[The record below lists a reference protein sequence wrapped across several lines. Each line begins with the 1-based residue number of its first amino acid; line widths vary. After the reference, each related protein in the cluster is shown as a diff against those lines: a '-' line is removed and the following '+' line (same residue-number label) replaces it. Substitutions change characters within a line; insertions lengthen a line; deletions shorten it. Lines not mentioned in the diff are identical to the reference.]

1 MANLKEIR
9 TRIVSVSS
17 MSQITNAMKMVSAA
31 KFKKAQDNILQM
43 RPYANKLQEIL
54 YTLSSNDSSSSDN
67 PYVRSG
73 TSQMVLVVVITSNR
87 GLCGAFNTNVIKLAL
102 QTVNEKYSQQLAAGN
117 VFFLPIGKKAS
128 DFFTKRKYQVLP
140 GNYNHLLD
148 GTSFEKIVPTVQMVI
163 DAFLDGTYAK
173 IEVIYNQ
180 FKNAAVQITTHEPF
194 LPLETASLKQNKDVP
209 KTLHHDFIFEPS
221 KAEIIKEL
229 IPKILKIQILKAIL
243 DSVAAEHGARMTAMH
258 KATDNATELVKG
270 LRLQYNKARQ
280 ASITNEILEIVGGA
294 EALRK

>member
-9 TRIVSVSS
+9 NRIVSVSS

-43 RPYANKLQEIL
+43 RPYAIKLQEIL
-54 YTLSSNDSSSSDN
+54 TTLSSNDNSSSDN
-67 PYVRSG
+67 PYIKSG
-73 TSQMVLVVVITSNR
+73 SSKMVLIVVITSNR
-87 GLCGAFNTNVIKLAL
+87 GLCGAFNSNVTKLAL
-102 QTVNEKYSQQLAAGN
+102 QTVNEKYSQQLASGN
-117 VFFLPIGKKAS
+117 VFFLPVGRKAA

-148 GTSFEKIVPTVQMVI
+148 GTTFEKIVPTVQMII
-163 DAFLDGTYAK
+163 DSFLDGTYSQ
-173 IEVIYNQ
+173 IEVVYNQ
-180 FKNAAVQITTHEPF
+180 FKNAAVQITTNERF
-194 LPLETASLKQNKDVP
+194 LPLDTASLKPSKDKI
-209 KTLHHDFIFEPS
+209 KTKHHDFIYEPT
-221 KAEIIKEL
+221 KEQIIKEL
-229 IPKILKIQILKAIL
+229 IPKSLKIQILKSIL

-294 EALRK
+294 EALRS